1 MKFICKQDT
10 TKKDYINDY
19 VDVDPNLPPPPPKDY
34 KYEFE
39 ESSSETA
46 SEPKSLAEMGKQVSQ
61 IALENSEVRLVFCC
75 DKCKEL

>member
-1 MKFICKQDT
+1 MKFILKQDT
-10 TKKDYINDY
+10 SNKDYINDY

-39 ESSSETA
+39 ETSSETT

-61 IALENSEVRLVFCC
+61 IALENSEVSFFF
-75 DKCKEL
+75 DNK